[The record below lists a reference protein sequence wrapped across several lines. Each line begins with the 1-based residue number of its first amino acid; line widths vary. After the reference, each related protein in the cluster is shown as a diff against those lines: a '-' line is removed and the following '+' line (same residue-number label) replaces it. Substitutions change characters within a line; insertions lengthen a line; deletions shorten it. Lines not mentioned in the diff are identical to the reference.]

1 MSLRSRLI
9 AALLLVAAAA
19 ALTHYTQV
27 WAAIPSAQ
35 ARTSDFAGTY
45 AAGTLWRSGQMASL
59 YDVHVEEAVLA
70 RTGAPANH
78 LYIPFEN
85 PPFAAVLASPASL
98 LDATSAYRVWS
109 LLQLALVVAAVWVA
123 ARAGPWPGRATRLRK
138 VAVAAVA
145 IAGFGTGLLF
155 VEGQWDGV
163 QVFGLALA
171 YAGWRRGHRAGPGFV
186 VGLTSAIAKP
196 HLAAGVA
203 AFMVGRR
210 DWRGLA
216 GAALGAGAMV
226 VAGLVTAGP
235 GALAAFVRAVL
246 QPANSPSAQMQ
257 GASGLFG
264 SLLGSGAGAFGLSI
278 AAGLGAALVA
288 GWLGAVSR
296 LRRDLLE
303 PAFAGAIVLSLF
315 ASPHLLGH
323 DLTLLAPA
331 AVAVLAWTMARDA
344 TAAEDWPGRRTM
356 VGIAAWA
363 ALSIATMLDL
373 GKNTVGLPGRL
384 TPWLLLGIAGLC
396 VAAVRLAVVH
406 VAHDPT
412 GVHRLRL
419 TRHDADGPVGFEH
432 A

>member
-1 MSLRSRLI
+1 VSLRSRLI

-19 ALTHYTQV
+19 ALTHYSQV
-27 WAAIPSAQ
+27 WAAIPPAQ

-45 AAGTLWRSGQMASL
+45 VAATMWRTGQSGSL
-59 YDVHVEEAVLA
+59 YDVRAEETVMA
-70 RTGAPANH
+70 RTGAPSNH

-109 LLQLALVVAAVWVA
+109 LLQLALVAAAVWVA
-123 ARAGPWPGRATRLRK
+123 ARAAPWPSGSTRLRK
-138 VAVAAVA
+138 TAIGAVAF
-145 IAGFGTGLLF
+145 AGFGTGLLF

-163 QVFGLALA
+163 QVLGLALA
-171 YAGWRRGHRAGPGFV
+171 YAGWRSGRRAGPGFV

-196 HLAAGVA
+196 HLVAGVA
-203 AFMVGRR
+203 AFMIGRR

-216 GAALGAGAMV
+216 GAAAGAVTV
-226 VAGLVTAGP
+226 VVLGLASAGP

-246 QPANSPSAQMQ
+246 QPANSPVAQMQ

-264 SLLGSGAGAFGLSI
+264 SLLGSGAGPFGLSI
-278 AAGLGAALVA
+278 LAGLGAAAVA

-296 LRRDLLE
+296 RRHDLLE
-303 PAFAGAIVLSLF
+303 PAFAGAVVLSLF

-331 AVAVLAWTMARDA
+331 AAGTLAWASGVDA
-344 TAAEDWPGRRTM
+344 TAGEVWPGRHTM
-356 VGIAAWA
+356 VAIAAWA
-363 ALSIATMLDL
+363 ALSMATLFDV
-373 GKNTVGLPGRL
+373 GKNAVGLPGRL
-384 TPWLLLGIAGLC
+384 TPWVLLAIAGLC
-396 VAAVRLAVVH
+396 VAAVRLAVTH
-406 VAHDPT
+406 GAS
-412 GVHRLRL
+412 
-419 TRHDADGPVGFEH
+419 DAERAPRARGARRDTDGRVGLEH